1 MLAYD
6 MDNRR
11 EGLTQTAVTMFSL
24 NEQIDAGDI
33 IYRRPIS
40 ITAEEQADS
49 VLDKANAPTL
59 AMLEKHLC
67 GALAGTAHRTP
78 QDGSQHSYTRIGRDH
93 DSVVARVDD
102 IGCRILRMVGRY
114 DRKAASESLERS
126 KPEPLAVRGK
136 SKNPC

>member
-40 ITAEEQADS
+40 ITAAEQAES

-59 AMLEKHLC
+59 ALLEKHL
-67 GALAGTAHRTP
+67 G
-78 QDGSQHSYTRIGRDH
+78 DIRD
-93 DSVVARVDD
+93 
-102 IGCRILRMVGRY
+102 
-114 DRKAASESLERS
+114 
-126 KPEPLAVRGK
+126 
-136 SKNPC
+136 